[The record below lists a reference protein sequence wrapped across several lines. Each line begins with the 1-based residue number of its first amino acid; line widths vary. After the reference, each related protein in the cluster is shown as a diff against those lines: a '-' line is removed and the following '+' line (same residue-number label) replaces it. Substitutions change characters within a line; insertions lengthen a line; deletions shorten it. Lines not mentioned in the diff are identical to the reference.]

1 MAKKPILTA
10 EEPSSL
16 ISMDPLA
23 AARSIDVLVSQ
34 NTDEFDFLSEKVMI
48 QFYNLEQ
55 PGNSAHFVY
64 GPANAPTR
72 IDIDHGEQRELTRG
86 EIRYIESRQ
95 TPIKEYERD
104 SGDARGPK
112 KKRKAIVVGWKS
124 RFQCREIRA
133 PKRKAV

>member
-10 EEPSSL
+10 EEPMSL

-23 AARSIDVLVSQ
+23 AARSIDALVSQ
-34 NTDEFDFLSEKVMI
+34 NTDEFDFLSEKVWI

-55 PGNSAHFVY
+55 PGNPGHFVY
-64 GPANAPTR
+64 GPANNPTR

-104 SGDARGPK
+104 AGSTTGARK
-112 KKRKAIVVGWKS
+112 NRKAIIVGWKP
-124 RFQCREIRA
+124 RFQCRTISMT
-133 PKRKAV
+133 KRKIV